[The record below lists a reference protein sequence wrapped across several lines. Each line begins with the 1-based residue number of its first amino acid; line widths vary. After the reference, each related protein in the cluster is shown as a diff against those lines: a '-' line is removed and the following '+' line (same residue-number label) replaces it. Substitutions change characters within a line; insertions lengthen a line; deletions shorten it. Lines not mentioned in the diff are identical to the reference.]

1 MVACHANSPCLT
13 FHLDFKFHFGRN
25 RRSKASWMGRSRS
38 YWTFRRGSYLTLRWK
53 HQDGYFQHFIIYKV
67 DESILELYILNVLN
81 LENTHFIKFF
91 KMLKENNLKSLSIYV
106 VDELNIESYILRY
119 ITIWTTLGVK
129 IHVSSTFKKKNV
141 NLKSHLKLQ
150 YLFYDLGSVLLR

>member
-1 MVACHANSPCLT
+1 M
-13 FHLDFKFHFGRN
+13 
-25 RRSKASWMGRSRS
+25 
-38 YWTFRRGSYLTLRWK
+38 TLRWK

-119 ITIWTTLGVK
+119 ITI
-129 IHVSSTFKKKNV
+129 
-141 NLKSHLKLQ
+141 
-150 YLFYDLGSVLLR
+150 